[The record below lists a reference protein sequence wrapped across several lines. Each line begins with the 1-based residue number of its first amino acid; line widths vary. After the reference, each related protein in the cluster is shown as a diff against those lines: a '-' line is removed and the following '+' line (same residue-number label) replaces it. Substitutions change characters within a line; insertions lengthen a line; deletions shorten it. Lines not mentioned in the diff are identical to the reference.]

1 MIKLLVSDLDDTIY
15 DWSGFFVPAFYAMA
29 DEIAAITGIDED
41 ALLDEY
47 RMTHQRLGSVEYPY
61 ATLQLPSIRKKYPKL
76 SDDELKQVFRPAF
89 HKFNSIRNSHLHL
102 FSGAEATL
110 DTLYNNGITLIGY
123 TESSQET
130 GVYRLQKLGVEKYF
144 KHIYA
149 FESGFQSS
157 YAANEK
163 VIPVHR
169 RKPDVELLSGIC
181 QREGYRP
188 GEVVYVGDS
197 LTKDVYMA
205 KAAGVTAVWAN
216 YFREDNDYSEK
227 LLKITS
233 WLPEDY
239 EREKALAMHLER
251 NDIKPD
257 YTIKE
262 LSEVPGLLSQISAK
276 I

>member
-102 FSGAEATL
+102 FRGAEATL
-110 DTLYNNGITLIGY
+110 NTLYNNGITLIGY

-130 GVYRLQKLGVEKYF
+130 GVYRMQKLGVEKYF

-181 QREGYRP
+181 KREGYLP

-239 EREKALAMHLER
+239 EREKALARHLER

-257 YTIKE
+257 YVIHSFCE
-262 LSEVPGLLSQISAK
+262 LAGIVFPNKQ
-276 I
+276 

>member
-89 HKFNSIRNSHLHL
+89 QKFNSIRNSHLHL
-102 FSGAEATL
+102 FSGAEAAL

-181 QREGYRP
+181 QREGYLP

-239 EREKALAMHLER
+239 EREKALARHLER

-257 YTIKE
+257 YVIHSFCE
-262 LSEVPGLLSQISAK
+262 LTGIVFPNKQ
-276 I
+276 